1 MKTSRVSMQAV
12 RIATLSGSVALTVT
26 SARLSVAQST
36 PLTPDVRRAVVD
48 TVASQLERVYV
59 DADTGRMIATR
70 LRDRLRGGA
79 YDTIADPIR
88 LSQILTTDLRSV
100 NHDLHLSVAYNAGGA
115 AGGGRAGG
123 PPAFLSKSQ
132 HYALGRVDVL
142 PGNIGYMEINGFS
155 VESGARD
162 AIVGALTYLQTTDA
176 MIIDLRRNRGGDG
189 NLVNFLISHFTGPDT
204 LASVTV
210 KLRAGNR
217 TFTRYTLASVP
228 GPRRPDV
235 PLYVLTSRATG
246 SAGEDCAFVLKNLN
260 RATIIG
266 DRTAGAGHNVTGVP
280 SGYGFQTSISFSRV
294 SDPKTGKEWEQVG
307 VQPDVKVDVATA
319 LDVAQSLALK
329 AAVSKADAS
338 QRAVLETAL
347 QSAEARLTPHDV
359 AAAVLARYAGEY
371 EGGRRV
377 AVVGRNLVYESPIGG
392 LSETLI
398 ALSDSLFVTP
408 SQTRIQFDV
417 DASGKGRLGTSA
429 GGATTWWRKHSE

>member
-1 MKTSRVSMQAV
+1 MKISGILLHATLTASVVLTLTAR
-12 RIATLSGSVALTVT
+12 RIAAQATTLTA
-26 SARLSVAQST
+26 
-36 PLTPDVRRAVVD
+36 DVRREVID
-48 TVASQLERVYV
+48 TVANQLERVYV
-59 DADTGRMIATR
+59 DADTGRMIANR
-70 LRDRLRGGA
+70 LRERLRAGI
-79 YDTIADPIR
+79 YDTITDPIR
-88 LSQILTTDLRSV
+88 LSQLLTTDLRSL
-100 NHDLHLSVAYNAGGA
+100 NHDLHLSVAYSAGT

-155 VESGARD
+155 SDAGARD

-204 LASVTV
+204 LASVNV
-210 KLRAGNR
+210 KVRAGGR
-217 TFTRYTLASVP
+217 SFTRYTLATVP

-246 SAGEDCAFVLKNLN
+246 SAGEDCAFVLKNLK

-280 SGYGFQTSISFSRV
+280 SGHGFVTNISFSRV
-294 SDPKTGKEWEQVG
+294 SDPKTGQEWEQVG
-307 VQPDVKVDVATA
+307 VQPDIKVDVSTA
-319 LDVAQSLALK
+319 LDVAQSMALK
-329 AAVSKADAS
+329 AAVSKADGS
-338 QRAVLETAL
+338 QRTVLETAL
-347 QSAEARLTPHDV
+347 MSAEARLKPHDV
-359 AAAVLARYAGEY
+359 SAAVLARYAGEY

-377 AVVGRNLVYESPIGG
+377 SVVGRSLVYESPIGG

-398 ALSDSLFVTP
+398 PLSDSVFVTP
-408 SQTRIQFDV
+408 SQTRVQFEIDG
-417 DASGKGRLGTSA
+417 SGKGRLGTSA
-429 GGATTWWRKHSE
+429 GGATTWWKKHSE

>member
-1 MKTSRVSMQAV
+1 
-12 RIATLSGSVALTVT
+12 LSISISLTT
-26 SARLSVAQST
+26 MGLAGNGAAQST
-36 PLTPDVRRAVVD
+36 TLTPDVRREVVD
-48 TVASQLERVYV
+48 TIASQLERVYV
-59 DADTGRMIATR
+59 DADTGRLIATR
-70 LRDRLRGGA
+70 LRDRLRAGA

-88 LSQILTTDLRSV
+88 LSQLLTTELRSV
-100 NHDLHLSVAYNAGGA
+100 NHDLHLSVSYNAGGP

-123 PPAFLSKSQ
+123 PPPFLSKSQ

-155 VESGARD
+155 SESGARD
-162 AIVGALTYLQTTDA
+162 AIVGALTYLQTADA

-217 TFTRYTLASVP
+217 SFTRYTLATVP

-246 SAGEDCAFVLKNLN
+246 SAGEDCAFVLKNLK

-266 DRTAGAGHNVTGVP
+266 DRTAGAGHNVTSVP
-280 SGYGFQTSISFSRV
+280 SGHGFQTSISFSRV
-294 SDPKTGKEWEQVG
+294 SDPRTGKEWEQVG

-319 LDVAQSLALK
+319 LDVAQSMALK

-338 QRAVLETAL
+338 QRVLLETAL
-347 QSAEARLTPHDV
+347 ESIDARLKPHEMP
-359 AAAVLARYAGEY
+359 ATLLARYAGEY
-371 EGGRRV
+371 EGNRRV
-377 AVVGRNLVYESPIGG
+377 SVAGRNLVYESPIGG

-398 ALSDSLFVTP
+398 ALSDSVFVTP
-408 SQTRIQFDV
+408 SQTRLQFDV
-417 DASGKGRLGTSA
+417 DASGKARLGTSA
-429 GGATTWWRKHSE
+429 GGATTWWNKHSE